1 MKWEHLFKS
10 HILERGYDYYT
21 SGAVTEL
28 ETDKDA
34 VYATVCGTE
43 DYKVSIHLNDD
54 KIDYMYCSCPYAAD
68 DNNCKHMAAVLYAYE
83 EKDSYEAASDIE
95 KTVNAADEAFV
106 RRFLI
111 SALQKDEK
119 LRSRFT
125 LALSAPDDFDINY
138 YKSLVNGIAE
148 EHSDNDGYINYHDA
162 YYFYEEISGLLSSE
176 AAHLIKNKRFDDALE
191 LSLFMIEF
199 LCELDIDDSDGYIT
213 SLLYICEEILQ
224 DIIDECGEGTK
235 EKVFKK
241 ILKSVQKS
249 PYDLAQA
256 CFNNFLMS
264 NFQEKKYFNDKLA
277 YIDKMIEFYD
287 RSDSDYY
294 KYSMSEYL
302 TARLKLM
309 KEICG
314 DDEIEMFCRKY
325 WTYSDV
331 RNFLTDKY
339 IEEEKYKEAITIL
352 IESLKMDKGYKGLV
366 TEYLDKLKGLYKITN
381 DYDNYVNTLWQAVL
395 EAFDM
400 ANYKELKE
408 QYTENEWEEKRER
421 VFESMRSLY
430 QKAEVFYTEG
440 LYYRL
445 LECAISFKGLDVIS
459 RYKDVLVPLFPRK
472 VIDKYTDEVK
482 KEAAIASN
490 RAIYKSIVSVLREMR
505 ELPQGEERV
514 QEIVSEWKEKYRR
527 RKAMMEELKAL

>member
-10 HILERGYDYYT
+10 RILERGYDYYT

-34 VYATVCGTE
+34 VYATVCGAE
-43 DYKVSIHLNDD
+43 DYEVEIHLNND

-83 EKDSYEAASDIE
+83 EKDSYEPASDIE

-119 LRSRFT
+119 LCSRFT

-138 YKSLVNGIAE
+138 YKNWVNEIVDY
-148 EHSDNDGYINYHDA
+148 HSDDGGYINYHDA

-176 AAHLIKNKRFDDALE
+176 AAHLIENKRFDDALE

-199 LCELDIDDSDGYIT
+199 LGELDIDDSDGYIT
-213 SLLYICEEILQ
+213 SLLYICEEILR

-235 EKVFKK
+235 EKAFKK

-249 PYDLAQA
+249 PYDFVKS

-264 NFQEKKYFNDKLA
+264 NFKEKKFFDDKLA
-277 YIDKMIEFYD
+277 YFDEMIEFYD
-287 RSDSDYY
+287 KSDSYY
-294 KYSMSEYL
+294 REYSVSEYL
-302 TARLKLM
+302 IARLKLM
-309 KEICG
+309 KEMCG

-325 WTYSDV
+325 WSYSDV
-331 RNFLTDKY
+331 RRFLTDKY
-339 IEEEKYKEAITIL
+339 IEEEKYQDAITIL
-352 IESLKMDKGYKGLV
+352 IESLKMDKDYKGLV
-366 TEYLDKLKGLYKITN
+366 IEHLDKLKELYKITN
-381 DYDNYVNTLWQAVL
+381 DYDNYLNTLWQIVF
-395 EAFDM
+395 ESFDLSY
-400 ANYKELKE
+400 YKELKE
-408 QYTENEWEEKRER
+408 QYTEKEWEEKRER
-421 VFESMRSLY
+421 VFKAIKSFY
-430 QKAEVFYTEG
+430 QKAELFYMEG
-440 LYYRL
+440 LYDRL
-445 LECAISFKGLDVIS
+445 LECAIPCNGLDIVR

-472 VIDKYTDEVK
+472 ILDKYTDEVK

-514 QEIVSEWKEKYRR
+514 QEIVSDWKEKYCRR
-527 RKAMMEELKAL
+527 RAMMEELKEL